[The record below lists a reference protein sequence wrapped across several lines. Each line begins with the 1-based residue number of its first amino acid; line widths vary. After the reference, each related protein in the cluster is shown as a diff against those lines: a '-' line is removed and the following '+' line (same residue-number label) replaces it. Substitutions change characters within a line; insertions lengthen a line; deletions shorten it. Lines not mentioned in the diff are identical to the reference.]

1 MTTRQAPND
10 TSLAVRLNR
19 WTQIF
24 SRRWLTILLIF
35 VAIYA
40 GLPVAAPFLMKA
52 GLTGAG
58 ETIYSLYSSMC
69 HQYSFR
75 SWFLFGEQAVYPR
88 EAAHIGGLQP
98 YESFL
103 SEVDA
108 TIKAQNYQPPPGYI
122 EAAPSADQALGL
134 QSKYFLGNEQL
145 GYKIAVCQRDVG
157 IWWALLIGGMVY
169 SIPVVR
175 KYLRPVPWWLYILL
189 GIVPIGIDGFSQLLS
204 APLPPIWTQG
214 FWPLRESTPFFRTIT
229 GALFG
234 LMNAW
239 LAFPYLEESAREV
252 DGEISAKFARR
263 EQRLQRESSKS

>member
-1 MTTRQAPND
+1 MTTRQSSNNNA
-10 TSLAVRLNR
+10 LAVRLNR
-19 WTQIF
+19 WTLVL
-24 SRRWLTILLIF
+24 SRRWLTVLMIV
-35 VAIYA
+35 VAVYA

-52 GLTGAG
+52 GATGAG
-58 ETIYSLYSSMC
+58 EAIYSLYSSMC

-75 SWFLFGEQAVYPR
+75 SWFLFGEQAAYPR
-88 EAAHIGGLQP
+88 EAAHISGVQT
-98 YESFL
+98 YESL
-103 SEVDA
+103 LPEVDA
-108 TIKAQNYQPPPGYI
+108 TLKTQNYQPPPEYI
-122 EAAPSADQALGL
+122 QAAPSADQALGL
-134 QSKYFLGNEQL
+134 QSKYFLGNDQL

-157 IWWALLIGGMVY
+157 IWWALLLGGVLY

-214 FWPLRESTPFFRTIT
+214 FWPLRETTPFFRTIT

-234 LMNAW
+234 IMNAW

-252 DGEISAKFARR
+252 EGEIRTKFARR
-263 EQRLQRESSKS
+263 EKRLQAKSSKA